1 MGDLGLN
8 KIAGAVLATSL
19 GLIGLH
25 NVSNIVFAEGGDSHH
40 GDDHGEHKTMSEQ
53 MCSKF
58 AYCIDIADGG
68 HGGEVV
74 EEVFDLGLLLASADA
89 SRGERVFKGQCSTC
103 HTIDAGGA
111 NGTGPNLH
119 DIVGAGKAAKAGFG
133 YSAAL
138 SGIGGDWTYEEL
150 NAWLENPA
158 SYARGTSMS
167 FAGLRKDPD
176 RMNLIAYLAANT
188 TSAPAYPDPLPAAVE
203 EAIEET
209 VEDAVTDAVDDAVE
223 EAVTD
228 AVEEAVDEA
237 VETAVDEAVTETIE
251 EAVDEAVDEA
261 VEDAVETIE
270 EIISEDVPV
279 EAPAE
284 PEHH

>member
-1 MGDLGLN
+1 MGNLGLN

-25 NVSNIVFAEGGDSHH
+25 KVSNIVFAEGGDGHH
-40 GDDHGEHKTMSEQ
+40 GDDHHEETMSEQ

-58 AYCIDIADGG
+58 AYCVEITDSG
-68 HGGEVV
+68 HGGDVV

-89 SRGERVFKGQCSTC
+89 SKGARVFKGQCSTC
-103 HTIDAGGA
+103 HTIESGGA
-111 NGTGPNLH
+111 SGTGPNLYG
-119 DIVGAGKAAKAGFG
+119 IVGAGKAAVAGFG

-138 SGIGGDWTYEEL
+138 TEVGGNWSYDDL

-176 RMNLIAYLAANT
+176 RMNLIAYLAENT
-188 TSAPAYPDPLPAAVE
+188 ADAPAFPAPLPAVEAAPAEAAPADDAHAEDGAADADHGDTVDHAAPEAPALDAVE
-203 EAIEET
+203 SDVTEDAATAIEGI
-209 VEDAVTDAVDDAVE
+209 VEDAQDAVE
-223 EAVTD
+223 DVI
-228 AVEEAVDEA
+228 
-237 VETAVDEAVTETIE
+237 TE
-251 EAVDEAVDEA
+251 
-261 VEDAVETIE
+261 
-270 EIISEDVPV
+270 

-284 PEHH
+284 APIEAPAETDDH